1 MAVKTIKI
9 EKPEDLALIILN
21 QRKKCKLSRNK
32 LALIAGVGRTAIFD
46 IEHGKTTYQIDT
58 LIKILSVLNLN
69 LCLEGVIMGDLD

>member
-21 QRKKCKLSRNK
+21 QRKKSKLSRNK

-69 LCLEGVIMGDLD
+69 LCIEGIILGDLD